1 VKEKKEGKKEKASKN
16 EEKKK
21 EAEGEEKES
30 PIKVNLYD
38 SNAIRQTLDDCVLK
52 ILEDEG
58 YAESTFLSNV
68 KLILGFITCAI
79 ALYSHFGPTPYPQ
92 NKPVLLICCISYLLL
107 NGLIQ
112 FISFFIEK
120 NSVFLFSKEKN
131 ISLEVSSNLPRWEEI
146 YSLSISMKGVKQK
159 NEKEMKKSIT
169 SWFDTEGVFREEIF
183 SRSVI
188 DLLRN
193 IENRKME

>member
-1 VKEKKEGKKEKASKN
+1 MRGPKGKAKKEEEKVKEKKEGKKEKASKN

-92 NKPVLLICCISYLLL
+92 NKPSCWSAA
-107 NGLIQ
+107 
-112 FISFFIEK
+112 
-120 NSVFLFSKEKN
+120 
-131 ISLEVSSNLPRWEEI
+131 
-146 YSLSISMKGVKQK
+146 
-159 NEKEMKKSIT
+159 
-169 SWFDTEGVFREEIF
+169 
-183 SRSVI
+183 SVI
-188 DLLRN
+188 SC
-193 IENRKME
+193 